1 MLMLLDGHAMVYR
14 AWYAIKTPMTVRSTG
29 QEVRGV
35 YNFAQMLRRAIDTFR
50 PDHMAITF
58 DLPAPTFRHKQ
69 FPEYKAHRPE
79 MAQELRDQF
88 PLVRRLMEAFRI
100 PIFELEGLEADDL
113 LATLSSQA
121 EGSGVEVMIMTGDT
135 DVLQL
140 VSPMVKVALQY
151 RMGERTVFDQEKV
164 AEKYGGLTPEQ
175 LIHLKAL
182 RGDPSDNIPS
192 VAGIGEKTATRL
204 LQDFGSVDDIY
215 QNLDKVPEKQRRLI
229 YCTFL

>member
-58 DLPAPTFRHKQ
+58 ALPAPTFRHKQ
-69 FPEYKAHRPE
+69 FPEYKAQRPE

-121 EGSGVEVMIMTGDT
+121 EGSGVEVM
-135 DVLQL
+135 L
-140 VSPMVKVALQY
+140 S
-151 RMGERTVFDQEKV
+151 
-164 AEKYGGLTPEQ
+164 
-175 LIHLKAL
+175 LIHIC
-182 RGDPSDNIPS
+182 RC
-192 VAGIGEKTATRL
+192 
-204 LQDFGSVDDIY
+204 
-215 QNLDKVPEKQRRLI
+215 RRAI
-229 YCTFL
+229 